1 MTQPVEA
8 ALGDLSRYLH
18 DEIAPSGA
26 ADALARLMAQP
37 PEILMQHVGTWS
49 VEQSQAQARSVGE
62 LLLHALKKVNAPAEL
77 GLLDR
82 EAMANYLDRISTIAI
97 RLCPAEERNQLRS
110 SISAMRITRN
120 TTSGVIPI
128 VMPAASPV
136 IAAPVEDPQSARR
149 FSLIMDRVAQQGE
162 QA

>member
-49 VEQSQAQARSVGE
+49 VEQSHAQARPVGE
-62 LLLHALKKVNAPAEL
+62 LLLHALQKVNAPAEL

-82 EAMANYLDRISTIAI
+82 KAMANYLDRISTIAI
-97 RLCPAEERNQLRS
+97 RLCPLEERNQLRA
-110 SISAMRITRN
+110 SISAMRIEKMTSS
-120 TTSGVIPI
+120 SGVIPI
-128 VMPAASPV
+128 PIVVPSAPQPMAAAV
-136 IAAPVEDPQSARR
+136 QADDPMNARR
-149 FSLIMDRVAQQGE
+149 FSLIM
-162 QA
+162 